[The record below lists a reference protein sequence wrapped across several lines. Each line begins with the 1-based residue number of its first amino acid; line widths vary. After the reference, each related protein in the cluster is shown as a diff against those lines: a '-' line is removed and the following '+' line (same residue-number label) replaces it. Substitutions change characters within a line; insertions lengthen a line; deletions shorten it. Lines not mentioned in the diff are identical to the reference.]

1 MNVLDLVKYQILG
14 EVEYAQHNFA
24 RLRPILYSIEG
35 RAWTGVVDRA
45 WFPSAGLVFSL
56 APELRYAQAGSMWT
70 FQVRSNERVTSGD
83 DGKDAFMTIQV
94 KPAIRFLT
102 ELEPMSSEELRILAT
117 RDGFDPK
124 AQQGGVLFA
133 EAEDRWILANEFV
146 RGPDERARVTNPK
159 ALGHM
164 RVLEGTLENLAGCST
179 PDGRWFLPVIHSGSG
194 SQIRNWHPP
203 RVLAEQISNDLKR
216 WMPHVPYKARAAAAS
231 SALRDLAPALDALSA
246 TRSVEVRAA
255 LDRIIALSLDAEA
268 LSGAVDQLVETLLAS
283 PAIAFAIEEEKAEI
297 RRQLETMALESAERL
312 EAEARERLAREQAET
327 REAIERD
334 QAVLATLHQEIA
346 ASEGAIADLRR
357 RQQTETAA
365 FTRSLEALIA
375 RAKKEPAAYAAEWLA
390 RFGLSSVASNRAD
403 DMKSKVQ
410 GTSVGLP
417 VHEPILE
424 SELGRALVRASPFRN
439 EGLPKFLVMDAAIR
453 SRELVVG
460 LGPKSRE
467 MIETWLSGFAPNWV
481 VARVSD
487 PSLLA
492 LDDLLPTGSRGAS
505 APLAAAVDS
514 AQSAPDRAVV
524 VLLDDI
530 DPVAGAFW
538 LPQAARALR
547 CPLAN
552 GLPPNL
558 FLVGLIEG
566 EASNLALSLTRVGE
580 LFTLDFDGA
589 TSASVGSAVASREI
603 PLELYHAPLAKNG
616 FRERVSALST
626 SAKHTFSADDV
637 TRIEGEFSEYL
648 RWVKHGADRP
658 SEEKELA
665 NMIARAA
672 EKTFKGKN

>member
-1 MNVLDLVKYQILG
+1 MPDLLKYQILG

-24 RLRPILYSIEG
+24 RLRPILYSIDG
-35 RAWTGVVDRA
+35 RAWTGAVDRA

-102 ELEPMSSEELRILAT
+102 ELEPRSSEELRILAT

-133 EAEDRWILANEFV
+133 EAEDRWVLASEFV
-146 RGPDERARVTNPK
+146 RGPDERARVTNAK

-179 PDGRWFLPVIHSGSG
+179 PDGRWFLPVIHSGNG
-194 SQIRNWHPP
+194 TQIRNWHPP

-216 WMPHVPYKARAAAAS
+216 WMPHAPYKARAAAAS
-231 SALRDLAPALDALSA
+231 SALRDLAPALDGLTA
-246 TRSVEVRAA
+246 TRSAEVRAA
-255 LDRIIALSLDAEA
+255 LDRIITLSGDAEA
-268 LSGAVDQLVETLLAS
+268 LSGSVDQLVETLLAS
-283 PAIAFAIEEEKAEI
+283 PAIASAIEEEKAEI
-297 RRQLETMALESAERL
+297 RRQLEAMALESAERL
-312 EAEARERLAREQAET
+312 ESEARERLAKDQAET
-327 REAIERD
+327 REAIERE
-334 QAVLATLHQEIA
+334 QIVLETLRHEIA

-357 RQQTETAA
+357 RHQTETAA
-365 FTRSLEALIA
+365 FTRSLEALIV

-390 RFGLSSVASNRAD
+390 RFGLSGVVSEPAD
-403 DMKSKVQ
+403 DPKSNWQ
-410 GTSVGLP
+410 DLP
-417 VHEPILE
+417 VALPFHEPILE
-424 SELGRALVRASPFRN
+424 GELGRALVRGSPFRN

-460 LGPKSRE
+460 LGSKSRE
-467 MIETWLSGFAPNWV
+467 MIETWLTGFAPNWV

-492 LDDLLPTGSRGAS
+492 LDDLMPTGSRGAS
-505 APLAAAVDS
+505 APLAAAVTR
-514 AQSAPDRAVV
+514 ARSAPDQAVV
-524 VLLDDI
+524 ALLDDI
-530 DPVAGAFW
+530 DPSAGAFW

-547 CPLAN
+547 CPLTN
-552 GLPPNL
+552 GLPTNL
-558 FLVGLIEG
+558 FFVGLIEG
-566 EASNLALSLTRVGE
+566 DASNMALSQTRVGE
-580 LFTLDFDGA
+580 LFPLDFDES
-589 TSASVGSAVASREI
+589 TSASVSSVIVSREI

-616 FRERVSALST
+616 LIERVSALTT
-626 SAKHTFSADDV
+626 SAKHTFSDEDV
-637 TRIEGEFSEYL
+637 ARIGAEFSDYL

-658 SEEKELA
+658 SEDKELA

-672 EKTFKGKN
+672 TKTFRGKN